1 MVVYHSPL
9 VTQPEDRDMLDIKPK
24 EKQADVHFYVR
35 QAYADKIDELCEQT
49 GASRGRVLEAL
60 IDFYEEHH

>member
-1 MVVYHSPL
+1 
-9 VTQPEDRDMLDIKPK
+9 MLDIKPK

-35 QAYADKIDELCEQT
+35 QAYADKIDELCKQT